1 MGSGNVSCIAECI
14 AFSRASFRSISSQGS
29 DKEVKLIK
37 TQQYYRH
44 TIGKL
49 EQTSVEDDVAET
61 YCRLPT
67 EQCSRMQEQEMK
79 VAPEEHA
86 EAEQI

>member
-1 MGSGNVSCIAECI
+1 M
-14 AFSRASFRSISSQGS
+14 
-29 DKEVKLIK
+29 
-37 TQQYYRH
+37 
-44 TIGKL
+44 IGKL